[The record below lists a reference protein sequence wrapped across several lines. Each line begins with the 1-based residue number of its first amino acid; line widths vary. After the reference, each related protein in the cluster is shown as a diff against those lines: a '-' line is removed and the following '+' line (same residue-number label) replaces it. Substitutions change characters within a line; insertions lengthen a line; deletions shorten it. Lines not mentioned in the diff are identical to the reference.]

1 MKFYLAPMEGITVF
15 VYRNAYASLFG
26 GMDKYFTPF
35 IMPNQKRIFRTRELR
50 DVLPEHNEGLCVVP
64 QILTKKAEE
73 FRKTAEKLKEMGYQ
87 EVNLNLGC
95 PSKTVVAK
103 GKGSGFL
110 KNLDDLDEFLNQIF
124 DCADLKISVKTRIGM
139 FDPEE
144 FEEILE
150 VYNRYPLHELII
162 HPRVQEEFYNGHVH
176 MDVFED
182 AFQKSVNPVCYNG
195 DILLPDDVRNLS
207 ERFPDLEAVMIGRGI
222 LRNPALVCQIRGG
235 EKLTKEKLFALHD
248 MVYEGYRQYISGEKN
263 VLFKMKDFWSNPI
276 QMMTNHKKYAKKIR
290 KAQKLSDYEEI
301 VDLLYEEQDIEKKL
315 C

>member
-26 GMDKYFTPF
+26 EMDKYFTPF

-50 DVLPEHNEGLCVVP
+50 DVLPEHNEGLYVVP
-64 QILTKKAEE
+64 QILTRKAEE
-73 FRKTAEKLKEMGYQ
+73 FQKTAEKLKEMGYQ

-95 PSKTVVAK
+95 PSKTVVSK

-110 KNLDDLDEFLNQIF
+110 KDLDELDDFLDQIF
-124 DCADLKISVKTRIGM
+124 ERVDLKISVKTRIGM

-207 ERFPDLEAVMIGRGI
+207 EHIPDLEAAMIGRGI

-248 MVYEGYRQYISGEKN
+248 MVYEGYQQYISGEKN

-276 QMMTNHKKYAKKIR
+276 QMLTNHKKYAKKIR
-290 KAQKLSDYEEI
+290 KAQRLSDYEKI
-301 VDLLYEEQDIEKKL
+301 IRLLYEEQDVDRNL

>member
-26 GMDKYFTPF
+26 EMDKYFTPF
-35 IMPNQKRIFRTRELR
+35 IMPNQKRIFRTREFR
-50 DVLPEHNEGLCVVP
+50 DVLPEHNEGLYVVP
-64 QILTKKAEE
+64 QILTRKAEE
-73 FRKTAEKLKEMGYQ
+73 FQKTAEKLKEMGYQ

-95 PSKTVVAK
+95 PSKTVVSK

-110 KNLDDLDEFLNQIF
+110 KDLDELDEFLDQIF
-124 DCADLKISVKTRIGM
+124 ERVDLKISVKTRIGM

-162 HPRVQEEFYNGHVH
+162 HPRVQEQFYNGHVH

-248 MVYEGYRQYISGEKN
+248 MVYEGYQQYISGEKN
-263 VLFKMKDFWSNPI
+263 VLFKMKDFWNNPI
-276 QMMTNHKKYAKKIR
+276 QMLTNHKKYAKKIR
-290 KAQKLSDYEEI
+290 KAQRLSDYEKI
-301 VDLLYEEQDIEKKL
+301 IRLLYEEQDVDRNL